1 MNSLSGAGAKPGLSK
16 LTDVA
21 SLVEIQPEA
30 TVSRTVLQ
38 AEGARVV
45 LFSFDAGQVLTE
57 HTAALPVLLQ
67 VLYGHL
73 RISADGCSVDLRP
86 GGLVHLATR
95 VPHTVEA
102 VTASRLQ
109 LTMLDQRVQA

>member
-1 MNSLSGAGAKPGLSK
+1 MHDFS
-16 LTDVA
+16 DVA

-57 HTAALPVLLQ
+57 HLSLI
-67 VLYGHL
+67 H
-73 RISADGCSVDLRP
+73 I
-86 GGLVHLATR
+86 
-95 VPHTVEA
+95 
-102 VTASRLQ
+102 
-109 LTMLDQRVQA
+109 